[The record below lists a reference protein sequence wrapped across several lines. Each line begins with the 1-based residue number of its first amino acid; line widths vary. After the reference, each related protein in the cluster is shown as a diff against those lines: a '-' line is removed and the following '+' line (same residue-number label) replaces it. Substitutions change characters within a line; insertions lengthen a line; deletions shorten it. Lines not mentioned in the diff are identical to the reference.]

1 MPARNPEDV
10 GRLIVEA
17 INSRDPEAS
26 MAMSGD
32 EAAASN
38 EQGEVSSGIEH
49 LA

>member
-17 INSRDPEAS
+17 TNSRDLEA
-26 MAMSGD
+26 AKPIYED
-32 EAAASN
+32 EAAAPN
-38 EQGEVSSGIEH
+38 EQGEVSSGIER